1 VISSRRCRPLS
12 SKRVLFWVATGISVV
27 LMFVAKS
34 IYGFFVVNNPLGE
47 GVLVVE
53 ARIPDALSN
62 GNGTPV

>member
-1 VISSRRCRPLS
+1 
-12 SKRVLFWVATGISVV
+12 
-27 LMFVAKS
+27 MFVAKS